1 MTLKKK
7 GFIPILSL
15 VSLFILLFLAL
26 PSHSANIL
34 VSGSN
39 FGLQFYEGQSLGF
52 QEGKKTVVLTM
63 TSGNLTSNETNIYM
77 WVGGGDFKFN
87 ASESFTM
94 KITFNMDTVKVAGD
108 KGHTEFRAISS
119 GSSIPVDAND
129 LVYVQWSYGAI
140 LLLPIKFILGM
151 VGLGSMS
158 GGSIYAVKQIKSKD
172 YYEGFRNGAI
182 FISIGFAFFIAWLW

>member
-1 MTLKKK
+1 MTIKKK
-7 GFIPILSL
+7 GLIPILSL
-15 VSLFILLFLAL
+15 VSLFLFLFL
-26 PSHSANIL
+26 SIPSHSANVL
-34 VSGSN
+34 VTGSN
-39 FGLQFYEGQSLGF
+39 FGLQFYEGQTLGF
-52 QEGKKTVVLTM
+52 QEAKKTMVLTM
-63 TSGNLTSNETNIYM
+63 TSGNLTSNETKIYM
-77 WVGGGDFKFN
+77 WVGGGDFNFN

-94 KITFNMDTVKVAGD
+94 KITFNMDTVKVMGD
-108 KGHTEFRAISS
+108 KGNEFRAISS

-129 LVYVQWSYGAI
+129 LVYIQWSYGAI

-182 FISIGFAFFIAWLW
+182 FLGIGFAFFLAWLW

>member
-1 MTLKKK
+1 MDKLKKK
-7 GFIPILSL
+7 RLISILSL
-15 VSLFILLFLAL
+15 VSLFVLLFLAI
-26 PSHSANIL
+26 PSHSANVL

-39 FGLQFYEGQSLGF
+39 FGLQFYEGDSLGF

-63 TSGNLTSNETNIYM
+63 TSGNLTSNQTNVYM
-77 WVGGGDFKFN
+77 HDGGGDFSFN

-94 KITFNMDTVKVAGD
+94 KITFTMDTVKVMGD
-108 KGHTEFRAISS
+108 KGNEFRGISS
-119 GSSIPVDAND
+119 GSFIAVDAND
-129 LVYVQWSYGAI
+129 LVYIQWSYGAI